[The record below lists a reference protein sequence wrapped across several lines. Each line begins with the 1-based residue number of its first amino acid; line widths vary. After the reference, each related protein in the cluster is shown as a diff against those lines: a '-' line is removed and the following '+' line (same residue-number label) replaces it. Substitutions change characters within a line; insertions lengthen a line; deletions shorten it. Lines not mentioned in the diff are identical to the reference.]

1 MAESTTVDTEK
12 KGKTVTYKVAK
23 KKNFTGFVHPETRRF
38 ITANK
43 KGEFVMKTSDEKAIA
58 ILEDAA
64 DLHEV

>member
-1 MAESTTVDTEK
+1 MAEKVEKKVDTEK
-12 KGKTVTYKVAK
+12 TATFKVSK

-43 KGEFVMKTSDEKAIA
+43 KGDFVVKASDEKAIA

-64 DLHEV
+64 DLYEV